1 MHLLHLLRHAKSSW
15 REDVEDHARAV
26 SKRGQREAR
35 RVGRYLPGAVPP
47 IDLVLCSSAVRTR
60 QTLDRVVAGLN
71 PPPRCVVEDA
81 LYLADGER
89 LLDRLR
95 QVDESCRSV
104 MLIGHNPGMHNLAVT
119 LAEPEGGG
127 ARALLAG
134 KFPTAARASFAVDM
148 RWCELGQR
156 RCRVIAYVT
165 PSALPDEDD

>member
-1 MHLLHLLRHAKSSW
+1 MHLLHLLRHAKSRW
-15 REDVEDHARAV
+15 RDDVEDHARPL

-35 RVGRYLPGAVPP
+35 RVGRHLPGAVPP

-60 QTLDRVVAGLN
+60 QTLDFVVAGPN
-71 PPPRCVVEDA
+71 PPPRCLVEDA

-95 QVDESCRSV
+95 QLDEGCRNV
-104 MLIGHNPGMHNLAVT
+104 MLIGHNPGIHDLAVT
-119 LAEPEGGG
+119 LADPEGGG

-134 KFPTAARASFAVDM
+134 KFPTAARASFAVDAP
-148 RWCELGQR
+148 WCELGRR
-156 RCRVIAYVT
+156 RCRVVAYVP